1 MKKRMYNMDLC
12 RIMAMLGIL
21 TLHFNL
27 SGVLLTTEPGS
38 SAYWMSQFLEIV
50 AFCSV
55 NVFAMLSGYL
65 GWMKHEQKSKR
76 LVELLFTVFF
86 WCVVITSLFLIIRP
100 GDIENGKRDIIG
112 GLCPPLIGRYWY
124 ITCFI
129 PLSLFQPYINKLL
142 MGLSEKQERNLIAVS
157 VILLGWIPSIF
168 MIDFFYVNKGF
179 SFLWLAVCYSI
190 GHYLRRI
197 EKKVKRSQGVWL
209 FLGGMLLQ
217 IGVKVFT
224 YFCLHVDSYYFLLY
238 IAPFIV
244 MESIGAFIIFMRIKI
259 ENKYAQKIVAFLAAY
274 VFDVYI
280 MHCHP
285 FIFDKI
291 ISGMFNEA
299 VKPGMLAVLKYWLIF
314 CISAY
319 LIFALCGFIRVK
331 LFRILK
337 VDFISGKISKMIDEN
352 L

>member
-1 MKKRMYNMDLC
+1 
-12 RIMAMLGIL
+12 
-21 TLHFNL
+21 
-27 SGVLLTTEPGS
+27 
-38 SAYWMSQFLEIV
+38 
-50 AFCSV
+50 
-55 NVFAMLSGYL
+55 
-65 GWMKHEQKSKR
+65 
-76 LVELLFTVFF
+76 
-86 WCVVITSLFLIIRP
+86 
-100 GDIENGKRDIIG
+100 
-112 GLCPPLIGRYWY
+112 
-124 ITCFI
+124 
-129 PLSLFQPYINKLL
+129 

-224 YFCLHVDSYYFLLY
+224 YFCLHVDSYYFLLH